1 MRNWLYCCPVERT
14 GASVGLLIV
23 RVVIGLAFVFHGWM
37 KVMSGGQFVL
47 THWMGPDAPVPGW
60 LQAVAALVEFLGG
73 GLLVLGLFT
82 RPAAFLLTI
91 QMIVA
96 LSMVHLPRGDPF
108 VAPGQSSFE
117 LAAAYLATSLLFLIA
132 GPGRFSLDA
141 LLFSRPQEVTMKTK
155 TL

>member
-47 THWMGPDAPVPGW
+47 THWMGADAPVPGW

-73 GLLVLGLFT
+73 GLLVLGLLT
-82 RPAAFLLTI
+82 RLAALLLAI

-96 LSMVHLPRGDPF
+96 LGMVHLPKGDPF
-108 VAPGQSSFE
+108 VAVGQSSFE
-117 LAAAYLATSLLFLIA
+117 LPAAYLAISLLFLIA

-141 LLFSRPQEVTMKTK
+141 LLFGRPQEIITK
-155 TL
+155 AKAL